1 MAYVS
6 QFAARRVLKTGTME
20 RAFGEPAHELAQRI
34 REGFPRLSCFDQSSW
49 PKGRAVKMGSTIEY
63 DNARRAVPRHLN
75 VDETMNLIEPV
86 AIL

>member
-1 MAYVS
+1 
-6 QFAARRVLKTGTME
+6 
-20 RAFGEPAHELAQRI
+20 
-34 REGFPRLSCFDQSSW
+34 
-49 PKGRAVKMGSTIEY
+49 MGSTIEY